1 MSSDSVK
8 GAGQRLFLRGIMNM
22 SDETGYIKG
31 GEPRGVLSC
40 LKPNMMSLMWFRR
53 LLNNFEEVIHNV

>member
-1 MSSDSVK
+1 MSLDSVK

-31 GEPRGVLSC
+31 AIPMGIFHV
-40 LKPNMMSLMWFRR
+40 WFQT
-53 LLNNFEEVIHNV
+53 